1 MAYYKVHIELWCNWD
16 AASSSLDEIVENT
29 HIGDAICIRQEIM
42 DVVERPDEIDDE
54 AAMSFFGGE
63 MGDAEQSQG

>member
-16 AASSSLDEIVENT
+16 AASSSLDEI
-29 HIGDAICIRQEIM
+29 
-42 DVVERPDEIDDE
+42 DDQ
-54 AAMSFFGGE
+54 AAMSFFGGD

>member
-1 MAYYKVHIELWCNWD
+1 MAYYKVNIELWCNWD

-42 DVVERPDEIDDE
+42 DVVDRPDEIDDE
-54 AAMSFFGGE
+54 AAMSFFGGD
-63 MGDAEQSQG
+63 MGDADKSQG